1 MKIGIALSGGGA
13 RGVAH
18 LGVLKA
24 LEEKGVNIATVSGT
38 SAGSIVGAMY
48 AYGYSPDAIFDILMK
63 TSFLKKMRPALV
75 MTGLLN
81 IEKLRKFFLEYLPEN
96 NFGVLKKKLVIA
108 ATEVN
113 KGQITYFSE
122 GELITP
128 ILASCCV
135 PVLFNPVKCRG
146 GLYVDGGL
154 LDNLPVAP
162 IKSSVDFMIGS
173 HSNPIDDN
181 FNAKNAKVVIERS
194 LLMAISGSTEIK
206 KSLCDLVIEPDM
218 LKKYAGSEVKKAKE
232 IFDVGYDYTIENFE
246 KFNIPKV

>member
-24 LEEKGVNIATVSGT
+24 LEEKGVVISAVSGT

-48 AYGYSPDAIFDILMK
+48 AYGYSPDEIFDILMK
-63 TSFLKKMRPALV
+63 TSFLRKMRPALA

-96 NFGVLKKKLVIA
+96 DFGLLKKKLAVA

-135 PVLFNPVKCRG
+135 PILFNPVKCRG

-154 LDNLPVAP
+154 LDNLPVEP

-173 HSNPIDDN
+173 HTNPIDDN
-181 FNAKNAKVVIERS
+181 FNVKNAKVVIERS

-206 KSLCDLVIEPDM
+206 KSLCDVVIEPEM
-218 LKKYAGSEVKKAKE
+218 LKKFAGSEINKAKE
-232 IFDVGYDYTIENFE
+232 IFEVGYDYTIENFE
-246 KFNIPKV
+246 RFKIPN